1 MILGF
6 FVRSSSPTSGRGD
19 REFYSETS
27 SSAYEQRNSTGSR
40 TPLLN
45 NDELNPSLRFHDCET
60 LSRSL
65 SRGASMA
72 LDMLPNV
79 YGKKL

>member
-1 MILGF
+1 MTPVPL
-6 FVRSSSPTSGRGD
+6 PEEELD

-27 SSAYEQRNSTGSR
+27 SSAYEKRNNTGSR

-45 NDELNPSLRFHDCET
+45 NEELNPSLRFHDCET

-65 SRGASMA
+65 SRGASIPFRSGSNA
-72 LDMLPNV
+72 
-79 YGKKL
+79 